1 MSVFLDTFERNR
13 YAVFPNAQ
21 PETFAR
27 FRKVFKDVAE
37 EFVGYPIEDL
47 NLLHKYVTVEQINP
61 LRVKIF
67 NALNALPNWK
77 KDYYSLA
84 ADQLSAMFGPDIS
97 IQIKLCLS
105 IQMPNDAGSVLMM
118 HSDTMS
124 GQSQF
129 ECVLWTAVT
138 DAFDSNAMYIF
149 HPPESQKIYDALPSY
164 QHRGMNELFEDNKKD
179 AVIANAKMGDCILF
193 SSTLFHGNQLNKT
206 DKTRISLNCRF
217 KSLFSP
223 EYAAV
228 PHERTTGTFYEP
240 LFMSPVT
247 KIGLAYNEN
256 ILF

>member
-1 MSVFLDTFERNR
+1 MSKFFDEFEQNR

-21 PETFAR
+21 PKIFAA
-27 FRKVFKDVAE
+27 FQKVFKDVASD
-37 EFVGYPIEDL
+37 FIGKPVDDL
-47 NLLHKYVTVEQINP
+47 TLLHHDVTLDQINP

-67 NALNALPNWK
+67 NALNALPNWR
-77 KDYYSLA
+77 KDYYALA
-84 ADQLSAMFGPDIS
+84 GEQLTAMFGPDIS

-105 IQMPNDAGSVLMM
+105 IQMPGDAGSLLML

-138 DAFDSNAMYIF
+138 DAFDTNAMYIY
-149 HPPESQKIYDALPSY
+149 PPAETKKIYDALPAY
-164 QHRGMNELFEDNKKD
+164 QNRGMNELFEDTKD
-179 AVIANAKMGDCILF
+179 KATIAKARAGDCILF
-193 SSTLFHGNQLNKT
+193 SSTLFHGNQVNKT

-240 LFMSPVT
+240 LSMSPVT
-247 KIGLAYNEN
+247 KIGLAYDEN